1 MYHTHV
7 HQPHT
12 HSIPDTGVLGDS
24 NDNKDFR
31 SGGGGIC
38 EEQEVTWLRRRVQKL
53 ELQAADDAREGGRE
67 ERKRGSETEGGQEGG
82 SVWEEDIYI
91 YIYIYVCI
99 HTYTHT
105 RTHTHTHTNCYIHTH
120 IPDTSGAVA
129 A

>member
-1 MYHTHV
+1 
-7 HQPHT
+7 
-12 HSIPDTGVLGDS
+12 
-24 NDNKDFR
+24 
-31 SGGGGIC
+31 
-38 EEQEVTWLRRRVQKL
+38 VQKL

>member
-82 SVWEEDIYI
+82 SVWEEDIYS
-91 YIYIYVCI
+91 VSLEQENSVSLEQENTFRPCVLV
-99 HTYTHT
+99 TQTQTQTHL
-105 RTHTHTHTNCYIHTH
+105 
-120 IPDTSGAVA
+120 
-129 A
+129 

>member
-67 ERKRGSETEGGQEGG
+67 GRKRGSETEGGQEGG
-82 SVWEEDIYI
+82 SVWEEDIYS
-91 YIYIYVCI
+91 VSLEQENSVSLEQENTFRPCVLV
-99 HTYTHT
+99 TQTQTQTHL
-105 RTHTHTHTNCYIHTH
+105 
-120 IPDTSGAVA
+120 
-129 A
+129 